1 MSSSR
6 TLLLL
11 SIGLLFTACA
21 STPPTV
27 AAPPPKSQSAILAE
41 ALPAVVLIVTEK
53 PNRKIGFGAGLM
65 VPREAQAYVVTN
77 RHVVAEALKIGVFFW
92 SPTFTTYIPQEGGLD
107 RFLFERERDM
117 RGARVVRTDAGLDLA
132 VLDVAGPIPTVKPPK
147 FRDTTLVQGEPV
159 TALGH
164 PSETLWTF
172 TTGVVSAVRAD
183 IVQTDAAINP
193 GNSGGPLIDAR
204 GEIVGINTSRLFG
217 ATQGI
222 AFARPAAHVR
232 AFVEGATAPFVADR
246 STPEKTV
253 HSCIRAFE
261 LAQSN
266 AFADCLDLESDAR
279 AHREIYALI
288 LPSLTPADAAAIKK
302 YLPTDVGTVAHSRV
316 ETALRYE
323 QAFSRDPPELKQR
336 KAEAATMQLL
346 EQAVI
351 SDEQL
356 QLARHGARVEAQ
368 TPIDDHRRWV
378 LVARRSGDGKVQ
390 RESWLLV
397 TCDGGWCI
405 RETPFPEDEKT
416 RPADFPPLEATW
428 DELIKQR
435 AEATK
440 TAWLSVLRRA
450 TTATTQPQPQPTKP
464 TKP

>member
-1 MSSSR
+1 MSISR
-6 TLLLL
+6 TSLLL
-11 SIGLLFTACA
+11 SIALWSGACA
-21 STPPTV
+21 STPPTAVV
-27 AAPPPKSQSAILAE
+27 AAPPPKPQSAILAE

-53 PNRKIGFGAGLM
+53 PNRKIGFGAGLI
-65 VPREAQAYVVTN
+65 VPREAHAYVVTN

-92 SPTFTTYIPQEGGLD
+92 SPSFTTYIPQEGGLD

-117 RGARVVRTDAGLDLA
+117 RGARVVRMDAGLDLA
-132 VLDVAGPIPTVKPPK
+132 VLDVAGPMPTIKPPK
-147 FRDTTLVQGEPV
+147 FRDTPLVQGEPV

-266 AFADCLDLESDAR
+266 AFADCLDPESDAR

-346 EQAVI
+346 EQANI

-356 QLARHGARVEAQ
+356 QLARHGARVDAQ
-368 TPIDDHRRWV
+368 TPIDDHRRWMV
-378 LVARRSGDGKVQ
+378 VAKRSGDGTVQ

-397 TCDGGWCI
+397 TCNGGWCI
-405 RETPFPEDEKT
+405 REIPFPEDEKT
-416 RPADFPPLEATW
+416 RPADFPALEATW

-440 TAWLSVLRRA
+440 QAWLSVLRPTP
-450 TTATTQPQPQPTKP
+450 TTTTTTTTKP